1 VTIGRR
7 TRGRG
12 MARAAAVLAPAAL
25 CLSLAGCSTLGA
37 EPSGAKTTGG
47 GPVDAGV
54 SAFTPAATPT
64 IVAEGAYGKPSTG
77 GVRLAPTA
85 SGLLDGKVIAIDPG
99 HSGKYDTAMLYRTTI
114 AYYGA
119 GRRPCQNAGSTALD
133 KKTTE
138 ADLTWDV
145 ASRVIPIL
153 RARGAT
159 VLLTRPDNEGYGPCN
174 DERAQIANRGGANLL
189 ISIHA
194 DGNDVPTNRG
204 FFVEYSEKM
213 VGGDL
218 VAKESKAAATTLV
231 AAVASHSKLP
241 IANYVSTGD
250 GTIANS
256 NTLGVLN
263 TMQTGPAVLIEM
275 GNIVQTPDWS
285 ILSTPEGLQAFAE
298 GVAAGAGNIILT
310 PTSDSAS
317 ATPTPTPT
325 KTK

>member
-1 VTIGRR
+1 MTIGRR
-7 TRGRG
+7 TRGRVL
-12 MARAAAVLAPAAL
+12 ARAAAVLAPAAL
-25 CLSLAGCSTLGA
+25 CLTLAGCSLLGPA
-37 EPSGAKTTGG
+37 DGGARSNGG
-47 GPVDAGV
+47 GPVDRGV
-54 SAFTPAATPT
+54 ASFTPDARPT
-64 IVAEGAYGKPSTG
+64 VVADGAYGKPSTG
-77 GVRLAPTA
+77 GVRLAPTG

-99 HSGKYDTAMLYRTTI
+99 HSGKYDTAVLYRTTVT
-114 AYYGA
+114 YFGA

-138 ADLTWDV
+138 AELTWDV
-145 ASRVIPIL
+145 ASRVVPIL

-194 DGNDVPTNRG
+194 DGNDLPTNRG
-204 FFVEYSEKM
+204 FFVEYSENM
-213 VGGDL
+213 VGGAQ
-218 VAKESKAAATTLV
+218 VVGESKAAASTLV
-231 AAVASHSKLP
+231 TAVASHSTIP
-241 IANYVSTGD
+241 ISNYAGAGH
-250 GTIANS
+250 GTMTNS
-256 NTLGVLN
+256 HTLGVLN

-285 ILSTPEGLQAFAE
+285 ILSTEEGRQAFAE
-298 GVAAGAGNIILT
+298 GVAAGAGDILLT
-310 PTSDSAS
+310 PTSDS